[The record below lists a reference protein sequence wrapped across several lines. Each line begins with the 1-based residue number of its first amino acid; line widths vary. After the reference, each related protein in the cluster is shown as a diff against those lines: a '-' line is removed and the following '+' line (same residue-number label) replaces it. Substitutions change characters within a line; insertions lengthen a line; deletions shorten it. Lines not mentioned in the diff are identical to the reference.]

1 MRLEILALIAGMT
14 AVTFLPRFLPL
25 ALFSRWPVSGRL
37 RAMLSFLPVA
47 ILSAIVFPAV
57 VPAAEQGLAIE
68 APLLLAALVVFIYA
82 RWRKNLWGSVL
93 VGMGSYWLLGML
105 F

>member
-1 MRLEILALIAGMT
+1 MRPEILALILGMT
-14 AVTFLPRFLPL
+14 AVTFIPRFLPL
-25 ALFSRWPVSGRL
+25 ALFTRRPVGGRWRS
-37 RAMLSFLPVA
+37 MLSFLPVA

-57 VPAAEQGLAIE
+57 MPAGDGGLSFD
-68 APLLLAALVVFIYA
+68 APLLLAAAAVFAFA

-93 VGMGSYWLLGML
+93 VGMGTYWLLGIL

>member
-1 MRLEILALIAGMT
+1 MRLEIMVLIAGMT

-25 ALFSRWPVSGRL
+25 ALFSRWPVSGCWRV
-37 RAMLSFLPVA
+37 MLSFLPVA
-47 ILSAIVFPAV
+47 ILSAIVFPAIM
-57 VPAAEQGLAIE
+57 PAAENGLALE
-68 APLLLAALVVFIYA
+68 APLLLAALAVFIYA

-93 VGMGSYWLLGML
+93 VGMGSYWVLGML